1 MHQKEEWE
9 DVTLVK
15 RIKLNFMP
23 SSAFH
28 LQMSTR
34 SELIFKNAF
43 VKFDR
48 KSLQEL
54 ALQKHGPFSNLD
66 LVETA
71 VAEHF

>member
-1 MHQKEEWE
+1 
-9 DVTLVK
+9 
-15 RIKLNFMP
+15 MP

-43 VKFDR
+43 VKFDK

-54 ALQKHGPFSNLD
+54 ALQKHGSFILI
-66 LVETA
+66 LT
-71 VAEHF
+71 

>member
-1 MHQKEEWE
+1 
-9 DVTLVK
+9 
-15 RIKLNFMP
+15 MP

-34 SELIFKNAF
+34 SGSELISKNAF

-48 KSLQEL
+48 KSLQEP
-54 ALQKHGPFSNLD
+54 ALQKHGSFLSFD

-71 VAEHF
+71 FPENF

>member
-1 MHQKEEWE
+1 MGRS
-9 DVTLVK
+9 DPVR
-15 RIKLNFMP
+15 RIELNFMP

-48 KSLQEL
+48 KSLQEP
-54 ALQKHGPFSNLD
+54 ALQKHGSFLNFD
-66 LVETA
+66 LVEKA
-71 VAEHF
+71 VPEHF